1 MKNNNNNNIFTKAW
15 PQNGNVKFVTP
26 CSRGQSSTALIYQKG
41 DQLSVQ
47 LNVNF
52 PLIDGFTVSFYST
65 AYPYQSTPYD
75 GCSVAKVTVKE
86 KFDESC
92 TGNKRWLKIS
102 WHESFI

>member
-1 MKNNNNNNIFTKAW
+1 MLLKRIPNEKQQQQHNNIFTKAW

-52 PLIDGFTVSFYST
+52 PLIDGFTVSFDST
-65 AYPYQSTPYD
+65 AYQYQPTPYD
-75 GCSVAKVTVKE
+75 
-86 KFDESC
+86 SC
-92 TGNKRWLKIS
+92 FPLLPG
-102 WHESFI
+102 